1 MKLSA
6 EQLRQFEQ
14 QGYIF
19 IPNCFADE
27 EVALMRSEGEAIL
40 RAERKEVWRETNG
53 APRTAF
59 ACDKYNPVCEMVRS
73 DARLVDPVDLNWWT

>member
-6 EQLRQFEQ
+6 EQLRQFDQ

-40 RAERKEVWRETNG
+40 KADRKEVWRETNG

-59 ACDKYNPVCEMVRS
+59 AAHTFNDLVRL
-73 DARLVDPVDLNWWT
+73 LVRHPCLL